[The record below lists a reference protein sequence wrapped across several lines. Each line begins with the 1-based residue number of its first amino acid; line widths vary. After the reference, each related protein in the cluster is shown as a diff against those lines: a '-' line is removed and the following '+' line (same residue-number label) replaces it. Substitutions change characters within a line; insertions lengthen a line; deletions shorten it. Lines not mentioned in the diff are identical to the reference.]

1 MTEAECRTS
10 TITRDGVH
18 LHTFT
23 SPDLG
28 EGVNNHVME
37 TPNALVVVD
46 VPLYRPYAEA
56 LLAFLHGRGKPVERI
71 LLSHAHPDHWLSLGH
86 FPGIPSYAYP
96 EVMAEMEVLRDL
108 ALGYHRSIHPDLV
121 PTAVAMPAHRIEPGP
136 LVVDGVQLVLHKFL
150 DAEATAT
157 MAVEIPA
164 IRTLIAQD
172 LVYAGTHRYLANKD
186 AHGHHTVSNWIRHLE
201 GLKGGDFELILPG
214 HGAAGGP
221 ELFDENIEY
230 LRFAEGVLAT
240 AKDGDE
246 LHARLTERFPGRRL
260 DLMLTMTAVMLYP
273 PKA

>member
-1 MTEAECRTS
+1 MSATECRTS
-10 TITRDGVH
+10 AIDRDGLT

-28 EGVNNHVME
+28 EGVNNHVVE

-46 VPLYRPYAEA
+46 VPLYRPYAET
-56 LLAFLHGRGKPVERI
+56 FLGYLRHLGKPIERI

-86 FPGIPSYAYP
+86 FPDVPSYAYP
-96 EVMAEMEVLRDL
+96 EVVAEMEVLRDL

-121 PTAVAMPAHRIEPGP
+121 PTLVALPTNRSEPGP
-136 LVVDGVQLVLHKFL
+136 LEVDGVELVLHKML

-157 MAVEIPA
+157 MAIEIPA
-164 IRTLIAQD
+164 INTLIAQD

-186 AHGHHTVSNWIRHLE
+186 AAGRRTVSNWVHHLE
-201 GLKGGDFELILPG
+201 ELKARGFALILPG
-214 HGAAGGP
+214 HGPAGGP

-230 LRFAEGVLAT
+230 LRFADDVLAS

-246 LHARLTERFPGRRL
+246 LYARLTERFPDLRL

-273 PKA
+273 PKP